1 MPTDRISQLLVDMHG
16 WDAGELE
23 TALLRLNAAA
33 RTGFSVL
40 QSTSLDS
47 ARNRRQLKQGE
58 SSDYLELMRTKVRRA
73 SIEVLENTGHF
84 IQLEQPE
91 RVSDVIIK
99 RFDRQTL

>member
-1 MPTDRISQLLVDMHG
+1 VDMHG

-58 SSDYLELMRTKVRRA
+58 SSDYLELLRTKVRRA

-91 RVSDVIIK
+91 RVSDVVVK
-99 RFDRQTL
+99 RFG